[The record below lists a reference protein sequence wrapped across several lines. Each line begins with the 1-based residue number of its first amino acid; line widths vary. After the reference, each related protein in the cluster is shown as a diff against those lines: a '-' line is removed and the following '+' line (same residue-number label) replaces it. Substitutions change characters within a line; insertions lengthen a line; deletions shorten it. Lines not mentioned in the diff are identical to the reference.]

1 MNRNIL
7 SFRFKNPIAL
17 LQHPSQRI
25 RFLILFFSCFPF
37 LNCFTTIL
45 LLNKQ
50 SETSFDEYVKPPL
63 DQLRLLQNEKRPIL
77 ELSYVMDVERK
88 LRYYCVNP
96 SSAIGNSNKEYSY
109 DIRRL
114 KLDDECDWKGGDA
127 DISRIRVENPFGK
140 LFLPDVGTAIVLPW
154 WDLDGANIILYRGTP
169 IRKTISNIQEAWA
182 VGWGSDEKKL
192 CLSDS
197 KNRTLALDCSK
208 EEKENY
214 TFGRRRVCVRTST
227 DCSKPSTSKSLPLL
241 VIPRT
246 PPTYFIAKVWD
257 DKKDSRTGKT
267 ASLTMAIA
275 VWLYEPKSTQKGF
288 SIVEIEFFPE
298 IKQFSLGNVI
308 AYGMRWLLVP
318 FALAIDIVAFYLYL
332 HR

>member
-17 LQHPSQRI
+17 LQHPSQWI

-37 LNCFTTIL
+37 LNCFTTVL

-96 SSAIGNSNKEYSY
+96 SSASGNSNKEYSY

-140 LFLPDVGTAIVLPW
+140 LFLPNVGTAIVLPW

-214 TFGRRRVCVRTST
+214 TFG
-227 DCSKPSTSKSLPLL
+227 
-241 VIPRT
+241 
-246 PPTYFIAKVWD
+246 
-257 DKKDSRTGKT
+257 
-267 ASLTMAIA
+267 
-275 VWLYEPKSTQKGF
+275 
-288 SIVEIEFFPE
+288 
-298 IKQFSLGNVI
+298 
-308 AYGMRWLLVP
+308 
-318 FALAIDIVAFYLYL
+318 
-332 HR
+332 